1 MMREKLAQL
10 KMIRTLRSKERRKE
24 LQEAQQELARI
35 SETFEEQRKEAKAT
49 YEAIGQ
55 AKAPLHGTGSALTI
69 AEIERAKALAD
80 AYTAHYRTLN
90 ADLTRIRAQHG
101 KQQGVVSEK
110 QQALRDAE
118 RAIEQLDH
126 VDEHLAEKEAKEA
139 ELQEE
144 LQAEAPPKPRWKT
157 S

>member
-1 MMREKLAQL
+1 MRDKLAQL

-35 SETFEEQRKEAKAT
+35 ADTFEERRNEAQAT

-55 AKAPLHGTGSALTI
+55 AKAPLHGAGSALTI
-69 AEIERAKALAD
+69 AQIERAKALAD

-90 ADLTRIRAQHG
+90 ADLTRIRAQYG

-110 QQALRDAE
+110 QKALRDAE
-118 RAIEQLDH
+118 RAVEQLDH
-126 VDEHLAEKEAKEA
+126 VDEHLTEKEAKEA

-144 LQAEAPPKPRWKT
+144 LQAEAPPKPGWKT